1 MARVSQNPGGSIEPG
16 RFQREVRS
24 LRSKTQTVPI
34 SGPVAFRLRT
44 VTSQPGSFACAVDSV
59 SDPSRAPRLKSKP
72 THDGRLEGTLRRLL
86 PLVWRLLRRAGLNTT
101 DADDAAQDV
110 FWVFAQRLDS
120 VPAAAERAFLVA
132 TAMRVASERRRS
144 KWYRSPTEPLDSERF
159 PILVSEPDQALELSR
174 RVDMLDAALRCLE
187 AKERDVFV
195 LAELEELSKA
205 EVALALRIPE
215 GTVASRLQRARE
227 SFHAAV
233 LRLQAEKGKLL

>member
-1 MARVSQNPGGSIEPG
+1 
-16 RFQREVRS
+16 
-24 LRSKTQTVPI
+24 LRSKTQTLPI
-34 SGPVAFRLRT
+34 SGTEAFRLQT
-44 VTSQPGSFACAVDSV
+44 VTNQPGSAACPVDSA
-59 SDPSRAPRLKSKP
+59 SDPPRLPRLKSKP
-72 THDGRLEGTLRRLL
+72 THNSRFEGALRRLL
-86 PLVWRLLRRAGLNTT
+86 PLVWRLLRRAGLSPT

-120 VPAAAERAFLVA
+120 IPVAAERAFLVA
-132 TAMRVASERRRS
+132 TVLRVASERRRS

-159 PILVSEPDQALELSR
+159 PILVSEPDQTLELRR
-174 RVDMLDAALRCLE
+174 RVDMLDAALRYLD

-227 SFHAAV
+227 SFHAVVA
-233 LRLQAEKGKLL
+233 RLQAEKGKLL

>member
-1 MARVSQNPGGSIEPG
+1 MHPAELS
-16 RFQREVRS
+16 REVRS
-24 LRSKTQTVPI
+24 LRSKTQALPI
-34 SGPVAFRLRT
+34 SGTVAFRLQT
-44 VTSQPGSFACAVDSV
+44 VTNQPGSAACPVESV
-59 SDPSRAPRLKSKP
+59 SDLPRSPRLKSKP
-72 THDGRLEGTLRRLL
+72 TYDGRFEGALRRLL
-86 PLVWRLLRRAGLNTT
+86 PLVWRLLRRAGLSPT

-120 VPAAAERAFLVA
+120 VPVAAERAFLVA
-132 TAMRVASERRRS
+132 TALRVASERRRS

-159 PILVSEPDQALELSR
+159 PILVSEPDQTLELRR
-174 RVDMLDAALRCLE
+174 RVDMLDAALRCLD

-195 LAELEELSKA
+195 LAELEELTKA

-233 LRLQAEKGKLL
+233 ARLQAEKGKLL